1 MGRGGGGGKAANR
14 WRTESVLR
22 AFRTF
27 KGGKKVSNKFKKVR
41 GKEKNEEEE
50 INEIGKWDQVWERK
64 VEKQTDIKWYYI

>member
-1 MGRGGGGGKAANR
+1 M
-14 WRTESVLR
+14 LR